1 LDENED
7 EIFSL
12 LILDRNA
19 NKIKEKKS
27 IKTFKQFNISAILS
41 ILSHLNFF
49 WSKIYKRKISII
61 LIN

>member
-27 IKTFKQFNISAILS
+27 IKTFMQFNISAILS
-41 ILSHLNFF
+41 VLSHLNFF
-49 WSKIYKRKISII
+49 LEVKFIKKKFQ
-61 LIN
+61 

>member
-49 WSKIYKRKISII
+49 
-61 LIN
+61 